1 MITDVT
7 LEQQK
12 SFASRKV
19 DVKVETL
26 VLLLTK
32 RFLSIKTLEKHIEKI
47 EEYKGK
53 GLFANNLDTGNLLKI

>member
-1 MITDVT
+1 MVSEATP
-7 LEQQK
+7 EQQR

-32 RFLSIKTLEKHIEKI
+32 RFLSMKTLEKHIEKL